1 MKKKYR
7 LTAVY
12 LLGWLYPLS
21 ILVYN
26 IADHYFKIKEPYA
39 CPFDFNCDA
48 MIGWCFYG
56 LLIALVT
63 FLIFFITVIVK
74 YKIQKTIYLTLLN
87 LPLLLY
93 ILVFG
98 WTSTYGENLMLNL
111 ILLAVCLALIVLS
124 LVPVFKADY
133 KKA

>member
-7 LTAVY
+7 LTGVY

-21 ILVYN
+21 IVAFN

-74 YKIQKTIYLTLLN
+74 YKTQKTFYLTLLN

-93 ILVFG
+93 ILIFG

>member
-1 MKKKYR
+1 MKKK
-7 LTAVY
+7 LILCGIY
-12 LLGWLYPLS
+12 LFGWLYPLS
-21 ILVYN
+21 IVAFN
-26 IADHYFKIKEPYA
+26 IADHYLKIKEPYA

-63 FLIFFITVIVK
+63 FLIFFIKVIVK
-74 YKIQKTIYLTLLN
+74 YKIQKTFYLTLLN

-93 ILVFG
+93 ILIFG

-124 LVPVFKADY
+124 LVLVFKADY

>member
-1 MKKKYR
+1 MKKK
-7 LTAVY
+7 LILCGVY

-21 ILVYN
+21 IVAFN
-26 IADHYFKIKEPYA
+26 IADRYLKIKEPYA

-48 MIGWCFYG
+48 MMGWCFYG

-74 YKIQKTIYLTLLN
+74 YKTQKTFFLTLLN

-93 ILVFG
+93 ILAFG
-98 WTSTYGENLMLNL
+98 WTSTYGEILMLNM

-124 LVPVFKADY
+124 LAPVFRAEY

>member
-1 MKKKYR
+1 MKKK
-7 LTAVY
+7 LILCGVY

-21 ILVYN
+21 IVAFN
-26 IADHYFKIKEPYA
+26 IADRYLKIKEPYA

-48 MIGWCFYG
+48 MIGWCFCG
-56 LLIALVT
+56 LLIALVS
-63 FLIFFITVIVK
+63 FLIFFITVIVR
-74 YKIQKTIYLTLLN
+74 YKTRKTFYLTILN
-87 LPLLLY
+87 LPILLY

-98 WTSTYGENLMLNL
+98 WTSTYGEILMLNM

-124 LVPVFKADY
+124 LAPVFRAEY

>member
-7 LTAVY
+7 LTGVY

-21 ILVYN
+21 ILIFN
-26 IADHYFKIKEPYA
+26 IADYYFKIKEPYA

-74 YKIQKTIYLTLLN
+74 YKTQKTFYLTLLN

-98 WTSTYGENLMLNL
+98 WTSTYGENLTMNV

>member
-1 MKKKYR
+1 MKKK
-7 LTAVY
+7 LILCGIY

-21 ILVYN
+21 IVAFN
-26 IADHYFKIKEPYA
+26 IADHYLKIKEPYA

-56 LLIALVT
+56 LLVALVT
-63 FLIFFITVIVK
+63 FLIFFITVIVR
-74 YKIQKTIYLTLLN
+74 YKTRKTFYLTLLN
-87 LPLLLY
+87 LPILLY

-98 WTSTYGENLMLNL
+98 WTSTYGEILMLNV

-124 LVPVFKADY
+124 LAPVFRAEY

>member
-1 MKKKYR
+1 MKKK
-7 LTAVY
+7 LILCGIY
-12 LLGWLYPLS
+12 LFGWLYPLS
-21 ILVYN
+21 IVAFN
-26 IADHYFKIKEPYA
+26 IADHYLKIKEPYA

-74 YKIQKTIYLTLLN
+74 YKTQKTFYLTLLN

-98 WTSTYGENLMLNL
+98 WTSTYGEILTLNV
-111 ILLAVCLALIVLS
+111 ILLAVCLALIILS
-124 LVPVFKADY
+124 LVPVFKAEY
-133 KKA
+133 KKT